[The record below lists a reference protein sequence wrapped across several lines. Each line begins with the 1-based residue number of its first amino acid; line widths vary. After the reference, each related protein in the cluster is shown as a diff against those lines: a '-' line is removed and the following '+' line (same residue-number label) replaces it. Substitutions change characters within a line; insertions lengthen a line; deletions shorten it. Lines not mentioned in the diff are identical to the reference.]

1 MPSMDENHPFMKAF
15 ARQHKAFAI
24 AIWSYGDCDVYAD
37 KISRWNV
44 KSFLALFTDVVVPM
58 RCGFVV
64 LSHGDI
70 WLNNMMFLSNAQKE
84 PLDVIMF
91 DFQGSAWATP
101 SMDVLYFLISSVS
114 DDVKVEHF
122 DDLIEFYHL
131 ELCKSLKA
139 LAYDQHIPTLSEL
152 FIDIMEKGQFGKM
165 KTYDFHIESHYHPK
179 MCIFRRHVP
188 HVHSIHREE

>member
-1 MPSMDENHPFMKAF
+1 MDKNHPFVQSF
-15 ARQHKAFAI
+15 IRQHKAFINAI
-24 AIWSYGDCDVYAD
+24 RSYGDCDAYAE
-37 KISRWNV
+37 KISRWDV
-44 KSFLALFTDVVVPM
+44 TTFSSLFVDITVPM
-58 RCGFVV
+58 RCGFTC

-70 WLNNMMFLSNAQKE
+70 WLNNMMFLSNAQNE
-84 PLDVIMF
+84 PLDVIMY

-101 SMDVLYFLISSVS
+101 SGDVLYFLISSVC

-122 DDLIEFYHL
+122 DDLIEYYHQ

-165 KTYDFHIESHYHPK
+165 KIYDFYSKCHYHHK
-179 MCIFRRHVP
+179 ICTFFRCNVFI
-188 HVHSIHREE
+188 VHPLDCQE

>member
-1 MPSMDENHPFMKAF
+1 MPMSMMEENNPFMNAFLRQQKAF
-15 ARQHKAFAI
+15 VA
-24 AIWSYGDCDVYAD
+24 AIWSYGDCDAYAE
-37 KISRWNV
+37 KISRWNMS
-44 KSFLALFTDVVVPM
+44 SFFSIFLDIAVPM
-58 RCGFVV
+58 RCGFTC

-84 PLDVIMF
+84 PIDVILY

-101 SMDVLYFLISSVS
+101 AADILYFLISSVS

-122 DDLIEFYHL
+122 DDLIEFYHQ

-139 LAYDQHIPTLSEL
+139 LAFDQHIPTLSEL

-165 KTYDFHIESHYHPK
+165 KTYDFHNKCHHHQTMST
-179 MCIFRRHVP
+179 F
-188 HVHSIHREE
+188 